1 MSVPKHMRSE
11 SPMEFMHN
19 ALKLEK
25 EVTELLL
32 RDFGVKDRVRNRIR
46 DAKLDEQSA
55 DVLREIENRYCMEP
69 YDKDCIDSII
79 SNATV
84 EARELERYPEWLVDH
99 YREKVL
105 DILDSLMR
113 NIYAANSI
121 YISKENMFTEY
132 GQRRGLWNLAIGNC
146 YQLSAKFD
154 TIRKTFPVG
163 ANKYEP
169 YLGRIKKEIALI
181 KGVRSAD
188 NRVLTKLV
196 QKATQEGKLFGGCP
210 LSGQQCIII
219 PFDKEI

>member
-1 MSVPKHMRSE
+1 
-11 SPMEFMHN
+11 
-19 ALKLEK
+19 
-25 EVTELLL
+25 
-32 RDFGVKDRVRNRIR
+32 
-46 DAKLDEQSA
+46 
-55 DVLREIENRYCMEP
+55 
-69 YDKDCIDSII
+69 
-79 SNATV
+79 
-84 EARELERYPEWLVDH
+84 
-99 YREKVL
+99 
-105 DILDSLMR
+105 MR

-154 TIRKTFPVG
+154 TIRKTFPVD

>member
-1 MSVPKHMRSE
+1 
-11 SPMEFMHN
+11 MHN

-84 EARELERYPEWLVDH
+84 EARDLERYPEW
-99 YREKVL
+99 
-105 DILDSLMR
+105 LDSLMR

-154 TIRKTFPVG
+154 TIRKTFPVD

-169 YLGRIKKEIALI
+169 YLGRRKKEIALI

>member
-1 MSVPKHMRSE
+1 
-11 SPMEFMHN
+11 MHN

-99 YREKVL
+99 YRE
-105 DILDSLMR
+105 
-113 NIYAANSI
+113 
-121 YISKENMFTEY
+121 
-132 GQRRGLWNLAIGNC
+132 
-146 YQLSAKFD
+146 
-154 TIRKTFPVG
+154 
-163 ANKYEP
+163 
-169 YLGRIKKEIALI
+169 
-181 KGVRSAD
+181 
-188 NRVLTKLV
+188 
-196 QKATQEGKLFGGCP
+196 
-210 LSGQQCIII
+210 
-219 PFDKEI
+219 

>member
-1 MSVPKHMRSE
+1 
-11 SPMEFMHN
+11 
-19 ALKLEK
+19 
-25 EVTELLL
+25 
-32 RDFGVKDRVRNRIR
+32 
-46 DAKLDEQSA
+46 
-55 DVLREIENRYCMEP
+55 
-69 YDKDCIDSII
+69 
-79 SNATV
+79 
-84 EARELERYPEWLVDH
+84 
-99 YREKVL
+99 
-105 DILDSLMR
+105 
-113 NIYAANSI
+113 
-121 YISKENMFTEY
+121 MFTEY

-154 TIRKTFPVG
+154 TIRKTFPVD